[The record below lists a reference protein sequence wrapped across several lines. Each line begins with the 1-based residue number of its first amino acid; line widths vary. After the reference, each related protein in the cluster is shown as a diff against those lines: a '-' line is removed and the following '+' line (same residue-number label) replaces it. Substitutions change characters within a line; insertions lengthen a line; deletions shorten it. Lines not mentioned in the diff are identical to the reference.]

1 MTTPLVKVEHLKQY
15 FPAGGFGK
23 NKKFVKAVDDVSFYI
38 NKGET
43 LGLVGES
50 GCGKTTTGRTLLR
63 LYEPTSGR
71 ITYDGKVI
79 FDSGDVPLT
88 STIIDELDTCT
99 TISDIN
105 EVYEEVSE
113 NILFNEV
120 SNHKKYKSGKV
131 KKEDTQML
139 LNYLKF
145 KVDDYDVLVGKNN
158 KQNDYITLHVA
169 NDTDYWF
176 HTKDIHGS
184 HLILR
189 CNGVTPKLETIKK
202 CAEIA
207 AYHSKA
213 KFSSHVPVDYT
224 QIKNVKKPKG
234 AVPGYVIYKNNK
246 TIYVTPQI

>member
-1 MTTPLVKVEHLKQY
+1 MK
-15 FPAGGFGK
+15 
-23 NKKFVKAVDDVSFYI
+23 
-38 NKGET
+38 
-43 LGLVGES
+43 
-50 GCGKTTTGRTLLR
+50 RTLEVVNKQKEQTNKELNY
-63 LYEPTSGR
+63 LG
-71 ITYDGKVI
+71 
-79 FDSGDVPLT
+79 
-88 STIIDELDTCT
+88 TIIDELDTCT

-113 NILFNEV
+113 NILFNEI
-120 SNHKKYKSGKV
+120 SNSKKNKRD
-131 KKEDTQML
+131 KKEETSML

-184 HLILR
+184 HLVLR